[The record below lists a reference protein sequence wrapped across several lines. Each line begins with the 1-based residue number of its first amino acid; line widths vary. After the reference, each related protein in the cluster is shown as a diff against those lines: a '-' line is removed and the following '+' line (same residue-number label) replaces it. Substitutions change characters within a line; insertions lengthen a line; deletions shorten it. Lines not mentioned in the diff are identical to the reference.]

1 MALVAVL
8 LLLVVLATS
17 GEASAPAVAPALPL
31 PQLFLSLGDA
41 RDPWGKI
48 VPRASTVRRQ
58 PNVTTPATA
67 PLAAFNVR
75 TSNGTAAV
83 EVFGLGP
90 SGLWRWTTVDFLRW
104 DSQLVLNLVKVGKHC
119 CEAKSIAR
127 DERTG
132 RMVFLA
138 WQAGYG
144 GHSFVSTDGGLHWNI
159 TAAHIKAHDDANIIY
174 DNGRAR
180 FVDLQILKQKLPGGR
195 EKRYCDNTGCTDRR
209 VITALVSTDGINFT
223 TVNGSSAKNGTNVRV
238 PDAEDPPELEFYR
251 IRPFRLGGSDRLAA
265 HVLLY
270 APSPNVLH
278 AVNKTYGIYTLCD
291 KHNRSWCHG
300 PHIRDEWWTLPRGGD
315 AAAVES
321 WERPYRDR
329 STPVI

>member
-75 TSNGTAAV
+75 TSTGTAAV

-119 CEAKSIAR
+119 CEAIR
-127 DERTG
+127 CCHRCL
-132 RMVFLA
+132 MIPLP
-138 WQAGYG
+138 
-144 GHSFVSTDGGLHWNI
+144 LL
-159 TAAHIKAHDDANIIY
+159 
-174 DNGRAR
+174 
-180 FVDLQILKQKLPGGR
+180 LQHHR
-195 EKRYCDNTGCTDRR
+195 
-209 VITALVSTDGINFT
+209 
-223 TVNGSSAKNGTNVRV
+223 
-238 PDAEDPPELEFYR
+238 
-251 IRPFRLGGSDRLAA
+251 
-265 HVLLY
+265 
-270 APSPNVLH
+270 
-278 AVNKTYGIYTLCD
+278 
-291 KHNRSWCHG
+291 
-300 PHIRDEWWTLPRGGD
+300 
-315 AAAVES
+315 
-321 WERPYRDR
+321 
-329 STPVI
+329 